1 MFVKKKV
8 VCYLTSR
15 GGSDRITTKIDWKGS
30 AVNKEP
36 HPEIPS
42 ERADDLH
49 NLEILNEAQLVLFMA
64 GNQFMVMDD
73 LIRLFQERH
82 PEVKYIF
89 YETLPPGLELRQILA
104 GGALFKGE
112 LLTGNPDIYTSVT
125 EHAMQELKDRGQVD
139 DYFIYLHNRLVL
151 MVPEGNPSGVRTAK
165 DLGRSEVRISQPGEM
180 EDISHYIIDM
190 YAKAGG
196 DALVKKI
203 VDEKKA
209 RGTTLL
215 TVVHHRETPSRI
227 EKGIVDVGPVW
238 ATEVMNARRQGLKV
252 EAVEPG
258 ESLDQR
264 DRVNYFAA
272 RLKNAPNREN
282 ADKFLN
288 FIKSAQAQET
298 YRKYGFV
305 PHFI

>member
-1 MFVKKKV
+1 M
-8 VCYLTSR
+8 
-15 GGSDRITTKIDWKGS
+15 
-30 AVNKEP
+30 NKEP
-36 HPEIPS
+36 HPEIPP

-49 NLEILNEAQLVLFMA
+49 NLEILDKAQLVLFMA
-64 GNQFMVMDD
+64 GNQFMVMYD

-82 PEVKYIF
+82 SDVEYIF
-89 YETLPPGLELRQILA
+89 YETLPPGLELKQILA
-104 GGALFKGE
+104 GGAFFEGKLV
-112 LLTGNPDIYTSVT
+112 TGNPDIYTSVT
-125 EHAMQELKDRGQVD
+125 EHAMEELKSRGYVN

-151 MVPEGNPSGVRTAK
+151 MVPEGNPSGIKTVN
-165 DLGRSEVRISQPGEM
+165 DLGRGGVRISQPGEM

-196 DALVKKI
+196 NALVKRI
-203 VDEKKA
+203 MDENKTE
-209 RGTTLL
+209 GTTVL

-227 EKGIVDVGPVW
+227 EKGVVDVGPVW
-238 ATEVMNARRQGLKV
+238 ATEVMNARRNGLRV

-264 DRVNYFAA
+264 DRVNYFVA
-272 RLKNAPNREN
+272 RLRNAFNPGN
-282 ADKFLN
+282 ADKFLD
-288 FIKSAQAQET
+288 FIRSAPAQEA

>member
-1 MFVKKKV
+1 M
-8 VCYLTSR
+8 
-15 GGSDRITTKIDWKGS
+15 
-30 AVNKEP
+30 NKEP
-36 HPEIPS
+36 HPEIPP

-49 NLEILNEAQLVLFMA
+49 NLEILDKAQLVLFMA
-64 GNQFMVMDD
+64 GNQFMVMYD

-82 PEVKYIF
+82 SDVEYIF
-89 YETLPPGLELRQILA
+89 YETLPPGLELKQILA
-104 GGALFKGE
+104 GGAFFEGKLV
-112 LLTGNPDIYTSVT
+112 TGNPDIYTSVT
-125 EHAMQELKDRGQVD
+125 EHAMEELKSRGYVN

-151 MVPEGNPSGVRTAK
+151 MVPEGNPSGIKTVN
-165 DLGRSEVRISQPGEM
+165 DLGRRGVRISQPGEM

-196 DALVKKI
+196 NALVKRI
-203 VDEKKA
+203 MDENKTE
-209 RGTTLL
+209 GTTVL

-227 EKGIVDVGPVW
+227 EKGVVDVGPVW
-238 ATEVMNARRQGLKV
+238 ATEVMNARRNGLRV

-264 DRVNYFAA
+264 DRVNYFVA
-272 RLKNAPNREN
+272 RLRNAFNPGN

-288 FIKSAQAQET
+288 FIRSARAQEA

>member
-1 MFVKKKV
+1 M
-8 VCYLTSR
+8 
-15 GGSDRITTKIDWKGS
+15 
-30 AVNKEP
+30 NKEP
-36 HPEIPS
+36 HPEIPP

-49 NLEILNEAQLVLFMA
+49 NLEILHKAQLVLLMA

-104 GGALFKGE
+104 GGAFFEGKLV
-112 LLTGNPDIYTSVT
+112 TGNPDIYTSVT
-125 EHAMQELKDRGQVD
+125 ERAMEELRSRGYIN

-151 MVPEGNPSGVRTAK
+151 MVPEGNPSGIKTVN
-165 DLGRSEVRISQPGEM
+165 DLGRSGVRISQPGEM

-196 DALVKKI
+196 DALVKRI
-203 VDEKKA
+203 MDEKKA
-209 RGTTLL
+209 EGATVL

-227 EKGIVDVGPVW
+227 EKGVVDVGPVW
-238 ATEVMNARRQGLKV
+238 ATEGMNARRNGLKV

-264 DRVNYFAA
+264 DKVNYFLTKL
-272 RLKNAPNREN
+272 RNAPNPGN

-288 FIKSAQAQET
+288 FIRSAQAQET

>member
-1 MFVKKKV
+1 
-8 VCYLTSR
+8 LSR
-15 GGSDRITTKIDWKGS
+15 RKSFDGPGAQRYNNNKDNRKGFT
-30 AVNKEP
+30 VNKEP
-36 HPEIPS
+36 YPEIPGDRS
-42 ERADDLH
+42 DDLH
-49 NLEILNEAQLVLFMA
+49 NLEIINKAQLILFMA

-73 LIRLFQERH
+73 LIRSFQEKH

-89 YETLPPGLELRQILA
+89 YETLPPGLELRQILT
-104 GGALFKGE
+104 GGAFFKGE
-112 LLTGNPDIYTSVT
+112 LVTGSPDVYTSVT
-125 EHAMQELKDRGQVD
+125 KHAMEDLKRGGYVN

-151 MVPEGNPSGVRTAK
+151 MVPEGNPSGIKTIN

-180 EDISHYIIDM
+180 EDITNYIVDM

-196 DALVKKI
+196 NVLLKRI
-203 VDEKKA
+203 VEEKKA
-209 RGTTLL
+209 EGTTVL

-227 EKGIVDVGPVW
+227 QKGLVDVGPVW
-238 ATEVMNARRQGLKV
+238 ATEVMNARRNGLKV

-264 DRVNYFAA
+264 DRVNYFITK
-272 RLKNAPNREN
+272 LKNAPNPGH

-288 FIKSAQAQET
+288 FIKSAEAQET

-305 PHFI
+305 PHFV

>member
-1 MFVKKKV
+1 M
-8 VCYLTSR
+8 
-15 GGSDRITTKIDWKGS
+15 
-30 AVNKEP
+30 NKEP

-42 ERADDLH
+42 DRADDLH
-49 NLEILNEAQLVLFMA
+49 NLGMLDKAQLVLFMA

-82 PEVKYIF
+82 LEVKYIF
-89 YETLPPGLELRQILA
+89 YETLPPGLELKQILA

-112 LLTGNPDIYTSVT
+112 LVTGSPDIYASVT
-125 EHAMQELKDRGQVD
+125 ERAMEELKSRGYIN

-151 MVPEGNPSGVRTAK
+151 MVPEGNPSGIKTVN
-165 DLGRSEVRISQPGEM
+165 DLGRGEVRISQPGAM

-196 DALVKKI
+196 DALVKTI
-203 VDEKKA
+203 VDDKKA
-209 RGTTLL
+209 EGTTIL
-215 TVVHHRETPSRI
+215 TIVHHRETPSRI

-238 ATEVMNARRQGLKV
+238 ATEVMNARRNGLKV

-264 DRVNYFAA
+264 DRVNYFVA
-272 RLKNAPNREN
+272 RLKNGPNPGN

-288 FIKSAQAQET
+288 FIKSARAQET

-305 PHFI
+305 PHFS

>member
-1 MFVKKKV
+1 
-8 VCYLTSR
+8 
-15 GGSDRITTKIDWKGS
+15 
-30 AVNKEP
+30 VNREP
-36 HPEIPS
+36 LPEIPAD
-42 ERADDLH
+42 RADDLH
-49 NLEILNEAQLVLFMA
+49 NLEIINKAQLILFMA

-82 PEVKYIF
+82 PEVEYIF

-112 LLTGNPDIYTSVT
+112 LVTGSPDVYASVS
-125 EHAMQELKDRGQVD
+125 EHAMEDLKSKGYVD

-151 MVPEGNPSGVRTAK
+151 IVPEGNPSGIKNVN
-165 DLGRSEVRISQPGEM
+165 DLGRSEIRISQPGEM
-180 EDISHYIIDM
+180 EDITHYIVYM

-196 DALVKKI
+196 ESLVKRI
-203 VDEKKA
+203 MEEKKA
-209 RGTTLL
+209 EGTTVV
-215 TVVHHRETPSRI
+215 TAVHHRETPLRI
-227 EKGIVDVGPVW
+227 QKSLVDVGPVW
-238 ATEVMNARRQGLKV
+238 ATEVMNTRKNGLKV

-264 DRVNYFAA
+264 DRVNYFIT
-272 RLKNAPNREN
+272 RLKNAPNPGN
-282 ADKFLN
+282 AEKFLN
-288 FIKSAQAQET
+288 FIRSAQAQET

>member
-1 MFVKKKV
+1 M
-8 VCYLTSR
+8 
-15 GGSDRITTKIDWKGS
+15 
-30 AVNKEP
+30 NKEL
-36 HPEIPS
+36 HPEIPP

-49 NLEILNEAQLVLFMA
+49 NLEIINKAQLILFMA

-82 PEVKYIF
+82 PEVEYIF
-89 YETLPPGLELRQILA
+89 YETLPPGLELKQIIA
-104 GGALFKGE
+104 GGALFKGQPV
-112 LLTGNPDIYTSVT
+112 TGSPDIYTSVT
-125 EHAMQELKDRGQVD
+125 ERAMEELKNRGYVD

-151 MVPEGNPSGVRTAK
+151 MVPEGNPSGIKTIN

-180 EDISHYIIDM
+180 EDIAHYIVHM

-196 DALVKKI
+196 NALVKRI

-209 RGTTLL
+209 EGTTVL
-215 TVVHHRETPSRI
+215 TVVHHRETPARI
-227 EKGIVDVGPVW
+227 EKGVVDVGPVW
-238 ATEVMNARRQGLKV
+238 ATEVMNARRNGLKV
-252 EAVEPG
+252 EAIEPG

-264 DRVNYFAA
+264 DRVNYFVA
-272 RLKNAPNREN
+272 RLKNAPNPGN
-282 ADKFLN
+282 ADKFLD
-288 FIKSAQAQET
+288 FIKSSQAQET